1 MKPGATMA
9 GVVLLVVTGAF
20 MVGCRGPATAAPEGV
35 AIEVAVARAVAATLT
50 AEAQAPHADLVATQV
65 AAARAAAATLTA
77 EATAPVASSL
87 ATPAATIVLTGPER
101 DLGQG
106 LKLVMQETKD
116 DGQAEFGYY
125 VRSPLMVGPEQ
136 PLTEPFN
143 RAVDGFVM
151 YALDDFRQG
160 AAEVAV
166 ASPGEPD
173 SSIWITHTVTLA
185 TEDLV
190 SVLFYV
196 DGYVTGAAHPFH
208 YSYALNYD
216 LNGAQVLGL
225 ADLFRPGTDYL
236 GVLSRYALDDLKRQG
251 VLQWENG
258 ALPAPE
264 NYQRWS
270 ISPEGLLISFDEY
283 TVAPGVAGPQS
294 VLVPY
299 AALSDILAPEGPL
312 ASLGK
317 E

>member
-1 MKPGATMA
+1 MRPGVAML
-9 GVVLLVVTGAF
+9 GVVFLVAVAGLL
-20 MVGCRGPATAAPEGV
+20 VGCRGPATVTPDTAAM
-35 AIEVAVARAVAATLT
+35 EVAVAHAVAATLT
-50 AEAQAPHADLVATQV
+50 AEAQAPDADLVATQV
-65 AAARAAAATLTA
+65 AAARSAAATLTA
-77 EATAPVASSL
+77 EA
-87 ATPAATIVLTGPER
+87 ATPIVPSLLASAATIVPTGSGW

-106 LKLVMQETKD
+106 LRLVMQETKD
-116 DGQAEFGYY
+116 DGRAESGYY

-166 ASPGEPD
+166 ASTGEPD
-173 SSIWITHTVTLA
+173 SSIWITHTITLA

-216 LNGAQVLGL
+216 LSEARVLGL
-225 ADLFRPGTDYL
+225 ADLFQPGTDYL
-236 GVLSRYALDDLKRQG
+236 GVLSRYSLDDLKRQG
-251 VLQWENG
+251 VLEWENG

-264 NYQRWS
+264 NYQRWN
-270 ISPEGLLISFDEY
+270 ITPDGLLISFDQY
-283 TVAPGVAGPQS
+283 TVAPGVTGPQS

-312 ASLGK
+312 AALS